1 MIYFLLVLTNYLY
14 GTMDMTQS
22 QQEKQPLLFL
32 IPAAAGQDSPAS
44 DTPVPQYF
52 LPSASGKKYPFSPLH
67 PARSFSFFL
76 KQSRMCYIIRK
87 KR

>member
-32 IPAAAGQDSPAS
+32 IPAAAGQDSPVS

-52 LPSASGKKYPFSPLH
+52 LPSASGKKYPFSP
-67 PARSFSFFL
+67 PIQPGAFPFS
-76 KQSRMCYIIRK
+76 
-87 KR
+87 